1 MWTLSASVTGKGT
14 MTTFVKYELPDGG
27 EVYFEAPDSALV
39 TPRGGDATVIDKGK
53 LANQVDNIAKAASA
67 TALSMRRL
75 LEPDELELEF
85 GISMEGATSW
95 WFIVSAKTEGSI
107 KVRLKWNHA
116 DAAGPG
122 DAARPGDATG
132 PGDPA

>member
-1 MWTLSASVTGKGT
+1 MWTLLARATGEDA
-14 MTTFVKYELPDGG
+14 MTTFVRYELPDGG
-27 EVYFEAPDSALV
+27 EVYFETPDSALV

-53 LANQVDNIAKAASA
+53 LANQVDNIAKAAAA
-67 TALSMRRL
+67 TAQSMRRL

-85 GISMEGATSW
+85 GISMEGSTNW

-107 KVRLKWNHA
+107 KVTLKWSRVDATGRA
-116 DAAGPG
+116 DAA
-122 DAARPGDATG
+122 A